1 MNKSIKKDNTNRV
14 KVSPRDQLSN
24 ICNIF
29 LKKEDTQSSYE
40 DEIEVRFGT
49 KGIKYLN
56 RTDYDNVIKKM
67 KSLGFNTVNAE
78 GFYTLKIETEFLDIR
93 TGDFKSSNIRVEI
106 DGIKSIQEYCKTNDI
121 SNQLQNVV
129 FRKKG
134 PMFINDQRVD
144 KADFDDFNFRVTYSH
159 EETINKNS
167 KIAKDIIDNWVKTKK
182 SFRYINRV
190 SFIKEG
196 IPFRIDL
203 SIVKSSTRQN
213 GQFIKTYNVSDSNV
227 FNNNEQYEIEIEL
240 LNIEAKILYKKP
252 DDMLKGID
260 QITKFVLSGLQS
272 TNYPI
277 SYKEQNTVLHEYMEI
292 IHKEDYKPEKKIYPS
307 DFIGPSSKTLQI
319 KNIAPVNPN
328 MNIPNIRNNY
338 AVTEKADG
346 SRNLLFINK
355 TGKLYLINTNMSVIF
370 TGAKTEKKEYFNTII
385 DGELILHNKNGQY
398 INLFAA
404 FDIYFVNDQ
413 DIRSYGFLD
422 TEIKA
427 EKELMKL
434 RLPILRNIISNLDI
448 VSILHSK
455 SEKISISPIKIVS
468 KKFYPMINK
477 ENNKLDNMSIFD
489 ACNSI
494 LRNID
499 DQLYEYNTDGL
510 IFTPITFGVG
520 SDKSGK
526 AGPLKKI
533 TWEYSFKWKPA
544 EYNTIDFLITTKKS
558 PNGSDIITPIFENGL
573 NTSIVSQFTQYKT
586 LILRCGFDENKHGYI
601 NPCQDVI
608 DDKLPIMKN
617 EDLNVSGSNKY
628 IENNYKPVQFFPSD
642 PYDPMAGICNI
653 LLEEDENN
661 NFQMFTEERQVFED
675 NTIIEFKY
683 DLSKT
688 GLWRWI
694 PLRVRYDKTVE
705 YRQGLKNYGNAY
717 NVANDNWYSIH
728 NPITKDMISTGSNIP
743 DELKE
748 DDIYYNRITSSNDT
762 KGLRDFHNLF
772 VKKLLILSVANKGD
786 TLIDY
791 ACGKGGDLP
800 KWINAN
806 LSFVFGIDVS
816 KDNLENRLNGA
827 CARFLNYKKEFKMM
841 PYALFVNGNS
851 SLNIRSG
858 EALLND
864 KAVQITKAV
873 FGKGPK
879 DKLGAGVARQYGKGE
894 DGFNIS
900 SCQFAV
906 HYMFE
911 NIKTLHN
918 YLRNIAEC
926 TKLGG
931 YFIGTSYD
939 GKTIFNKLSKKAS
952 GESIEIYEN
961 GKKIWQIVKEYNSDV
976 LLDDESCIGYKIN
989 VFQESINQLIG
1000 EYLVNYDYLNR
1011 IMEDYGFIRMKSE
1024 DSKKLGLPESS
1035 GMFIELYNLMMN
1047 EITRF
1052 PSKKNDYG
1060 KACNMT
1066 GYEREISFL
1075 NRYFVYKKIRTV
1087 NAEKIAE
1094 SFISKL
1100 PEELDFE
1107 KKETKKAQKI
1117 VKSVNQSKSKAKK
1130 LNKTIIL
1137 EESPPPQEEKQEEKQ
1152 EGDPKGKLPLQEEK
1166 PSEGKDIPLQE
1177 ERLEEKPSE
1186 GKDIPLQVKKISR
1199 KKKLT
1204 NFQIEE

>member
-29 LKKEDTQSSYE
+29 LNTENSLGE
-40 DEIEVRFGT
+40 NEIEVRFGT

-121 SNQLQNVV
+121 SNHLQNIV

-134 PMFINDQRVD
+134 PMFINDQRVE
-144 KADFDDFNFRVTYSH
+144 KADFDDFNFRVTYSN

-167 KIAKDIIDNWVKTKK
+167 KIAKDIIDNWLKTKK

-213 GQFIKTYNVSDSNV
+213 GQFIKTYNLSDSNI

-240 LNIEAKILYKKP
+240 LNIEAKILYKKT
-252 DDMLKGID
+252 DDMVKGID

-292 IHKEDYKPEKKIYPS
+292 IHKNEYKPEKKIYPS

-355 TGKLYLINTNMSVIF
+355 TGKLYLINTNMSLIF

-427 EKELMKL
+427 EKDLMKL

-448 VSILHSK
+448 VSILHNK
-455 SEKISISPIKIVS
+455 SEKISISPIKIIS

-494 LRNID
+494 IRNID

-608 DDKLPIMKN
+608 DDKLPIIKK
-617 EDLNVSGSNKY
+617 EDSNQVNRL
-628 IENNYKPVQFFPSD
+628 ENNYKPVQFFPSV
-642 PYDPMAGICNI
+642 PYDPMAGLCNI

-694 PLRVRYDKTVE
+694 PLRVRYDKTAE

-728 NPITKDMISTGSNIP
+728 NPITKDMISTGNYIP
-743 DELKE
+743 DEIKE
-748 DDIYYNRITSSNDT
+748 DDIYYNRITNSNDT

-816 KDNLENRLNGA
+816 KDNLENRINGA
-827 CARFLNYKKEFKMM
+827 CARFLNFKKEFKMM

-911 NIKTLHN
+911 NVKTLHN

-939 GKTIFNKLSKKAS
+939 GKTIFNKLNKKAT

-961 GKKIWQIVKEYNSDV
+961 GKKIWQIVKEYKSDV

-989 VFQESINQLIG
+989 VFQESINQLIS

-1047 EITRF
+1047 EITRY

-1060 KACNMT
+1060 KASNMT

-1075 NRYFVYKKIRTV
+1075 NRYFVYKKIRTI
-1087 NAEKIAE
+1087 NAEKISE
-1094 SFISKL
+1094 SFISRL
-1100 PEELDFE
+1100 PEEIEYE
-1107 KKETKKAQKI
+1107 KKETKKAEKI
-1117 VKSVNQSKSKAKK
+1117 VKNENQSKPKPKK

-1137 EESPPPQEEKQEEKQ
+1137 EESPPPQEENK
-1152 EGDPKGKLPLQEEK
+1152 PLQEEK
-1166 PSEGKDIPLQE
+1166 PSEGKDIPLQ
-1177 ERLEEKPSE
+1177 
-1186 GKDIPLQVKKISR
+1186 VKKQTR
-1199 KKKLT
+1199 KKKLI